1 MPGTPCRAVG
11 IAEFWAVA
19 SPNSREPLQSW
30 AKCDITSARGHP
42 PDTVVGMSRTDTS
55 TTQQTPSTLDRPILV
70 SNLVAAAVFLAVLA
84 LLSGSAARIGDI

>member
-1 MPGTPCRAVG
+1 
-11 IAEFWAVA
+11 
-19 SPNSREPLQSW
+19 
-30 AKCDITSARGHP
+30 
-42 PDTVVGMSRTDTS
+42 MSRTDTS